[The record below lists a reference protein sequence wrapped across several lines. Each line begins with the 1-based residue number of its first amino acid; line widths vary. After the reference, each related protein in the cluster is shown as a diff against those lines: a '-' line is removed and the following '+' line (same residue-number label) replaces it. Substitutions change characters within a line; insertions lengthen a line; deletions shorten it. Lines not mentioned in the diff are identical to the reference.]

1 MENKTMSNVN
11 TTNTLGTVTINT
23 ENFFDGFE
31 MEVNGEH
38 LNQDDSIDNLVCLI
52 EQKFNSID
60 INVNNGSGLNNI
72 DIDTDEE
79 TKRQIENYLTYLG
92 NHSEEWL
99 VYE

>member
-1 MENKTMSNVN
+1 MSNLN
-11 TTNTLGTVTINT
+11 TINTLGTVTINT
-23 ENFFDGFE
+23 ENFFDSFE
-31 MEVNGEH
+31 MEVNDEC

-52 EQKFNSID
+52 EQKFSSIE
-60 INVNNGSGLNNI
+60 IKVNEGSGLNNI